1 MSSMVTLIALAFGLL
16 IGLLMLT
23 WLTLTARERARRID
37 QSRPPERPTRAR
49 SDVSNDVVRGAHAS
63 HWGQDAPPSAPDRLA
78 PREASR
84 AERAARER
92 AGAARVRNAGE
103 ESARRGEDPFE
114 RFLDAGRRQREDFD
128 R

>member
-1 MSSMVTLIALAFGLL
+1 MSSLVTLIALAFGLL

-37 QSRPPERPTRAR
+37 QSRPPERPTRTR
-49 SDVSNDVVRGAHAS
+49 PDVSNDVVRGAHAS
-63 HWGQDAPPSAPDRLA
+63 HERQDLPPAAPDRLA
-78 PREASR
+78 PREESR
-84 AERAARER
+84 AERATRER
-92 AGAARVRNAGE
+92 AGSVQVRDAGE
-103 ESARRGEDPFE
+103 ERAQRGEDPFE